1 MPIQKG
7 TYQLLSEV
15 QSLLMEA
22 DEARAKAAI
31 HPLEDALPERWHFCP
46 HCEAEINPI
55 GRYDDAEPHAADCP
69 LDAEEEACVEHS
81 ARANR
86 LEAMVITHLRD
97 FLGLSGSE

>member
-7 TYQLLSEV
+7 TQRLLDKIQYWLE
-15 QSLLMEA
+15 EA
-22 DEARAKAAI
+22 DRERAKAAI
-31 HPLEDALPERWHFCP
+31 HPLEDALPEYWIDCP
-46 HCEAEINPI
+46 HCGATVAPNY
-55 GRYDDAEPHAADCP
+55 GDAEPHAADCP

-81 ARANR
+81 ARARR